1 MENFKQILNEAR
13 KSMQKSIDHLADEM
27 GSIRA
32 GRANTSLVNN
42 IQVEA
47 YGSKMP
53 LTQTAN
59 VSTPDAR
66 TIMIRPWDKTVL
78 EEIEKAIM
86 ASNIGL
92 TPQNDGEQ
100 IRLNIPNLTEER
112 RKDLVKQVKS
122 LGENTKVSIRNIR
135 RDSIQEIQKIGKE
148 ENTSEDAIKGW
159 ENDVQKLTDEFS
171 EKTDNYISTKEKDI
185 LTV

>member
-1 MENFKQILNEAR
+1 MEEFNKILKEAR
-13 KSMQKSIDHLADEM
+13 EAMDRSIEHLSDEM

-66 TIMIRPWDKTVL
+66 TIMIRPWDKNVL

-112 RKDLVKQVKS
+112 RKELVKQVKS
-122 LGENTKVSIRNIR
+122 LGENAKVSIRNVR
-135 RDSIQEIQKIGKE
+135 RDAIQDIQKHGKE
-148 ENTSEDAIKGW
+148 ENTSEDTIKGF
-159 ENDVQKLTDEFS
+159 EADVQELTDEYS
-171 EKTDNYISTKEKDI
+171 KKADRYVESKEKDI